1 MKSSMGKMD
10 HNNQDPADDNQPT
23 IYEQAKQQGQSIMR
37 QALLD
42 TASRLLASE
51 GPHALSMRRIAKET
65 GCSTMVLYSTFGSK
79 EALIDGLFLEG
90 FQRLN
95 AALDRVDNPGDP
107 RCYALQLCRA
117 YRETAHANPTHYAI
131 MFQNAIPE
139 YEPSESSRL
148 EGKQSI
154 VPLHSAIQQ
163 AIEEEHIVDEDAE
176 ALTMRLWA
184 AAHGVVSLELSAY
197 LSAEIGERMYDQMMK
212 VLLCMNDQA

>member
-1 MKSSMGKMD
+1 MD
-10 HNNQDPADDNQPT
+10 HNNQVAADDNQPT
-23 IYEQAKQQGQSIMR
+23 IYEQARQQGQSIMR

-51 GPHALSMRRIAKET
+51 GLHALSMRRIAKET

-95 AALDRVDNPGDP
+95 AALDRVDHPGDP
-107 RCYALQLCRA
+107 RYYALQLCRA
-117 YRETAHANPTHYAI
+117 YRETAHANRTHYAI

-148 EGKQSI
+148 EGKKSMS
-154 VPLHSAIQQ
+154 PLHSAIQQ
-163 AIEEEHIVDEDAE
+163 AIEEGHIVDEDAD

-197 LSAEIGERMYDQMMK
+197 LSAEIGEGMYDQMMK
-212 VLLCMNDQA
+212 VLLRMDD